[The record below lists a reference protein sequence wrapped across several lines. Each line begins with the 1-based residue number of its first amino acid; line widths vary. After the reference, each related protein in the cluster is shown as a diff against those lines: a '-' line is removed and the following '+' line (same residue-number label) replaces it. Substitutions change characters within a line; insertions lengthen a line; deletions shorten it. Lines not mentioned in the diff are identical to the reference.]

1 MINKKQKIFWFDL
14 ETSGL
19 KAKQHAILSL
29 SGIIEIDNKIVDKI
43 DLTMKPF
50 QGDKIVQE
58 ALDIN
63 GFTIEQ
69 IKTFDDPKIAFNKLI
84 SFLSKY
90 INRYDKNDKL
100 TLAGYNIVKFDIPFL
115 EQLFKK
121 CNDNYFGSWV
131 NGEPLDVYQF
141 VLIMKKIGYLNIE
154 GAKLEYIAQELNI
167 SIKAHDA
174 QEDILATRQVFY
186 KLVEKIKNE

>member
-1 MINKKQKIFWFDL
+1 MDKQKWFWFDE

-19 KAKQHAILSL
+19 DKEENAILSL
-29 SGIIEIDNKIVDKI
+29 SGFMEIDGKIVDEI
-43 DLTMKPF
+43 NLTMRPF
-50 QGDKIVQE
+50 KGDKIVQE

-69 IKTFDDPKIAFNKLI
+69 IKTFDHPEIAFRKLI
-84 SFLSKY
+84 KFLSKY

-115 EQLFKK
+115 EMLFKK
-121 CNDNYFGSWV
+121 CNDKYFGSWV

-141 VLIMKKIGYLNIE
+141 VLIMKKIGAINSDST
-154 GAKLEYIAQELNI
+154 KLEIIAQQLEIPIN
-167 SIKAHDA
+167 AHDA
-174 QEDILATRQVFY
+174 KEDILATRQVYY
-186 KLVEKIKNE
+186 KLMDKIEIKK